1 MFGQRLS
8 DIRKDNGDRQEDL
21 AEKLC
26 VSKHT
31 VSSWEQGKSMP
42 PTETVKRICE
52 IYDVS
57 ADFLL
62 GIIDWDAAYEACRRQ
77 SDFTPEEQV
86 KIKEYEQFLVS
97 LRNKKASKE

>member
-1 MFGQRLS
+1 MFGERLS

-31 VSSWEQGKSMP
+31 VSSWEQGKTMP

-57 ADFLL
+57 SDYIL
-62 GIIDWDAAYEACRRQ
+62 GIIEWDSAYEAIRRQ
-77 SDFTPEEQV
+77 NDFTPEERA
-86 KIKEYEQFLVS
+86 KIKEYEQFLIFQRS
-97 LRNKKASKE
+97 SKASKE